1 VPLTR
6 WCVQPRYDRVVPA
19 LRAAF
24 SGWLGKLLLLA
35 ASLAIVFGGF
45 EAALRVGHRTAQ
57 GKERDERSTYMQ
69 PDAYLGWSKRPGA
82 RIVYARREYT
92 VEVAINS
99 RGLRDREREYGRVPG
114 RFRILAL
121 GDSYIEAYSVPY
133 EASVTAVLERMLT
146 KQRCWVE
153 VINGGTSG
161 YSTDQE
167 YLFYQREGVRYAPD
181 VVVLFFH
188 YNDLLHNVYER
199 YYRQPKPLLDVS
211 GPEIRLVNFPVPP
224 PPPDGPPRA
233 RKPPQGSLAWYWIRE
248 RLMVGAPRTFNLLA
262 RAGLWDPLGGDT
274 PSEELHAYQRR
285 RSQEMQHAWRVTD
298 RILSGLARE
307 VSSRGARLLVAY
319 VPARMEV
326 SDRDWELSRL
336 RYEMSEDRWD
346 RRLVWQRLARSA
358 DSGGFQVLDLTEAL
372 RQADGLFRPTYY
384 PYDGHWTV
392 RGHSAAA
399 ADVAQWL
406 RRQGWPGACAGASA
420 SDASLAAGGRATP

>member
-1 VPLTR
+1 ML
-6 WCVQPRYDRVVPA
+6 
-19 LRAAF
+19 

-35 ASLAIVFGGF
+35 GSLAVVFGGF
-45 EAALRVGHRTAQ
+45 EAALRVAHRSTQ

-82 RIVYARREYT
+82 RITYTRREYT

-121 GDSYIEAYSVPY
+121 GDSFIEAYSVPF
-133 EASVTAVLERMLT
+133 EASLTAVLERTLT
-146 KQRCWVE
+146 KQDCWVE
-153 VINGGTSG
+153 VINAGTSG

-199 YYRQPKPLLDVS
+199 YYRLPKPLLDVS
-211 GPEIRLVNFPVPP
+211 GPQIRQVNFPVPP
-224 PPPDGPPRA
+224 PPPADPPRA
-233 RKPPQGSLAWYWIRE
+233 RKAAEGSLAWYWIRE

-274 PSEELHAYQRR
+274 PSEELHAYQKR
-285 RSQEMQHAWRVTD
+285 RSQEMQYAWRVTD
-298 RILSGLARE
+298 RILAGLARE

-326 SDRDWELSRL
+326 SDRDWDLSRL

-358 DSGGFQVLDLTEAL
+358 ESGGFQILDLTEGL
-372 RQADGLFRPTYY
+372 RQAEGLFRPTYY

-392 RGHSAAA
+392 RGHRAAA
-399 ADVAQWL
+399 ADVALWL
-406 RRQGWPGACAGASA
+406 RREGWLSACVDESA
-420 SDASLAAGGRATP
+420 RDASVAAGSGATP